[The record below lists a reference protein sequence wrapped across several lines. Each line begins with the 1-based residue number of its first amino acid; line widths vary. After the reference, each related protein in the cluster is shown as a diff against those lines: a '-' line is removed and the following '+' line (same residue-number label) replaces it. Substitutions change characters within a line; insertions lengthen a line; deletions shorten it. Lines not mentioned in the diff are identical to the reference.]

1 MTFTIANDEGIAAVE
16 AFLAENS
23 YLSGGNAPGT
33 EDAALL
39 GEMETAKFIPTS
51 ATSPNL
57 FGWWWTLAPFRAN
70 ARALWGQTKG
80 GKAKGAKKAAPA
92 KVEKK
97 AEAKPAANDDDDDSS
112 DDDCFGSDDEDDAAA
127 IEAMKAKAAAK
138 KKKSKKHPRKDQ
150 AKSILEFDVKGY
162 EMDQDWNA
170 MATGIRAVEMNGVTW
185 MNAHEIVPIAFGMKK
200 LRMKC
205 IIVDDLVQTDDVFEK
220 IQELYED
227 DVQSVDTVSFNKA

>member
-1 MTFTIANDEGIAAVE
+1 MSFTIANDEGIAAVE

-23 YLSGGNAPGT
+23 YLSGGNSPGT

-70 ARALWGQTKG
+70 ARALWGQTKKGKG
-80 GKAKGAKKAAPA
+80 GKAKAAPKKEAAPA
-92 KVEKK
+92 P
-97 AEAKPAANDDDDDSS
+97 AEEDDDDDSFDPFA
-112 DDDCFGSDDEDDAAA
+112 DDPEAEAAA
-127 IEAMKAKAAAK
+127 EEQKKAKAAE
-138 KKKSKKHPRKDQ
+138 KKSKKHPRKDQ

-170 MATGIRAVEMNGVTW
+170 MATGIRAIEINGVTW

-205 IIVDDLVQTDDVFEK
+205 ILVDDLVATDDIFDK
-220 IQELYED
+220 IQETFED
-227 DVQSVDTVSFNKA
+227 DVQSIDTVSFNKA